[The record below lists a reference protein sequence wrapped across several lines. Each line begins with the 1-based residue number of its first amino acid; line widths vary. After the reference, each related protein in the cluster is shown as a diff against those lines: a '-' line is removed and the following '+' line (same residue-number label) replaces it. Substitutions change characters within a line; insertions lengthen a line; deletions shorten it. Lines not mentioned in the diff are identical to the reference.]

1 MNQRRVPPAGSTAIG
16 PRTLRWLDA
25 WTGRHEYRP
34 CRAIFRPADAS
45 LLDPRL
51 AGFVEKAVTVRLV
64 KAAGANT
71 PLAGQRL
78 YRIVTSG
85 APRLLLP
92 ERDFDF
98 LE

>member
-1 MNQRRVPPAGSTAIG
+1 MSTAIG
-16 PRTLRWLDA
+16 PRALRWLDA

-34 CRAIFRPADAS
+34 CRAIFRPVDAS

-64 KAAGANT
+64 KAASANT
-71 PLAGQRL
+71 PLASQRL